1 MMRKRWAFLAFLVF
15 LAVVTV
21 ALLRP
26 ALSPR
31 AITIVLGVSKGGIT
45 DVIVRQ
51 YAELVSRELGQAIA
65 IDNRP
70 TDSGAE
76 AAALVQ
82 SAAPDGRTLLAF
94 SGAQHKALPAM
105 RDVGYDA
112 IGGFAPVTT
121 LFTLVNFLAVP
132 EQSPASS
139 VADLIADGRTRPT
152 GLAFGSSGLGST
164 SQRTAMKLAAS
175 TGTSIRPVHHA
186 GAAAMID
193 ALVSGELDFAFVSYA
208 VAKPHVLAGR
218 LKLLAVDAAE
228 RWPDLPDVPTLREAG
243 IAQEKVASWFGLAAP
258 TGTAD
263 ILIASLQAVFANAAK
278 DPALIQA
285 ARESGAIISTSSP
298 EELHSMLTLEVEATG
313 WIVRTLDLR
322 Q

>member
-1 MMRKRWAFLAFLVF
+1 MRKRWAFLAFLVF

-94 SGAQHKALPAM
+94 SGAQHAALPAM

-112 IGGFAPVTT
+112 IGGFSPVTT

-132 EQSPASS
+132 QQNPASS
-139 VADLIADGRTRPT
+139 VTDLIAAGRNRPM
-152 GLAFGSSGLGST
+152 GLVFGSSGLGST
-164 SQRTAMKLAAS
+164 SHLTAMKLAAS

-243 IAQEKVASWFGLAAP
+243 IAQEKVASWFGLVAP